1 MMSGPHRYDVT
12 SRPAI
17 KLGLGLTR
25 GQKGE
30 PATGAQDGIILLESN
45 PPGPGNMLLE
55 ANPPGPGNILLESS

>member
-1 MMSGPHRYDVT
+1 MMSARRDDP
-12 SRPAI
+12 SRPALR
-17 KLGLGLTR
+17 LGLGLTR

-30 PATGAQDGIILLESN
+30 PSSGAQDGIILLESN